1 MKPLLIQIVG
11 HQTMPDP
18 ALHLS
23 LQIADSV
30 YQFDS
35 SSTVQTWQWFYD
47 DSLISRHDAMIRLH
61 NKQYLID
68 HDERDLS
75 DLCYVIDSISFDG
88 KDVTDILQTC
98 AQYCYLDPESGAEV
112 TEPYTNWLG
121 LDGKLE
127 FQLVTPLF
135 CWWLLDYK
143 F

>member
-1 MKPLLIQIVG
+1 MKPLSIQIIG

-18 ALHLS
+18 ALNLS

-35 SSTVQTWQWFYD
+35 TATVQTWQWCYD
-47 DSLISRHDAMIRLH
+47 DSLISRHNVVITLH

-75 DLCYVIDSISFDG
+75 ALCYVIDSISFDG
-88 KDVTDILQTC
+88 KEVTDILQTC
-98 AQYCYLDPESGAEV
+98 ARYRHCHPESRAEV
-112 TEPYTNWLG
+112 VEPWTNWLG
-121 LDGKLE
+121 IDGRLE